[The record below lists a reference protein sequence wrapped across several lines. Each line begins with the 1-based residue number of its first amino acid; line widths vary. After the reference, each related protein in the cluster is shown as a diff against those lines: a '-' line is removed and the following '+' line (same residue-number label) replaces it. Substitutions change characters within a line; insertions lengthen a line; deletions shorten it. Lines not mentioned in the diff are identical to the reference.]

1 MSLTLGSSKADIF
14 AAKVAAV
21 VDANP
26 DSSDS
31 EEAYVYDSNPSNA
44 PSQNNPPSKPARP
57 GMHSRTPSMTSI
69 SSAYTGANATY
80 GTVPAGRGRTSHDEG
95 YNFPTMTRA
104 QIRSLHQKNQGSS
117 DENRRRS
124 ILAGVPS
131 QSQSF

>member
-1 MSLTLGSSKADIF
+1 MIDSSKAEIF
-14 AAKVAAV
+14 AAKVAAA

-31 EEAYVYDSNPSNA
+31 EEAFVYDSNSANPN
-44 PSQNNPPSKPARP
+44 QNNPTKPRS

-69 SSAYTGANATY
+69 NSAYTSANATY
-80 GTVPAGRGRTSHDEG
+80 GTVPAGRGGGRGGSNDES

-104 QIRSLHQKNQGSS
+104 QNRSLQQKPIT

-124 ILAGVPS
+124 ILPGTLLS
-131 QSQSF
+131 IID